1 MPNPLNNKAVA
12 NLLRQAGFDEATIP
26 RMVGIANAE
35 SSLNPRAHNPNAAT
49 GDNSYGLFQINM
61 LGGMGNE
68 RRKNLGLASNEEL
81 FDPLTNAKAAKAIYD
96 QQGLGAWSVHR
107 SGAADKFTPTAEEIG
122 PSIINPDGFLADYK
136 GDLTTEIP
144 NGYSGAITVN
154 NYYGDGTE
162 TRQKKSKD
170 YTNSILTNLVLQQNN
185 SQRTDFLTQMLD
197 KIVEGGPGS
206 GKLEPLESLSF
217 SLFNQLN

>member
-1 MPNPLNNKAVA
+1 MPNTLNNKVVA

-26 RMVGIANAE
+26 RMVSIANAE

-107 SGAADKFTPTAEEIG
+107 SGAADKFTPTTEEIG
-122 PSIINPDGFLADYK
+122 PSIINPDAFLEGYK
-136 GDLTTEIP
+136 G
-144 NGYSGAITVN
+144 AVTVN

-162 TRQKKSKD
+162 TQQKKNK
-170 YTNSILTNLVLQQNN
+170 N
-185 SQRTDFLTQMLD
+185 LTQTLFTSLMNQKNKSSDPLD
-197 KIVEGGPGS
+197 LLLNRMSLGGLGS
-206 GKLEPLESLSF
+206 GKLYPPSI
-217 SLFNQLN
+217 FNQLN

>member
-1 MPNPLNNKAVA
+1 MPNTLNNKVVA

-26 RMVGIANAE
+26 RMVSIANAE

-107 SGAADKFTPTAEEIG
+107 SGAADKFTPTTEEIG
-122 PSIINPDGFLADYK
+122 PSIINPDAFLEGYK
-136 GDLTTEIP
+136 G
-144 NGYSGAITVN
+144 AVTVN

-162 TRQKKSKD
+162 TQQKKSKD
-170 YTNSILTNLVLQQNN
+170 LTTSILTNFVLQQNN
-185 SQRTDFLTQMLD
+185 SQMADPLRQMMNQ
-197 KIVEGGPGS
+197 IVMGGEGS
-206 GKLEPLESLSF
+206 GKLYPL

>member
-1 MPNPLNNKAVA
+1 MPNTLNNKVVA

-26 RMVGIANAE
+26 RMVSIANAE

-107 SGAADKFTPTAEEIG
+107 SGAADKFTPTTEEIG
-122 PSIINPDGFLADYK
+122 PSIINPDAFLEGYK
-136 GDLTTEIP
+136 G
-144 NGYSGAITVN
+144 AVTVN

-162 TRQKKSKD
+162 TQQKKNK
-170 YTNSILTNLVLQQNN
+170 N
-185 SQRTDFLTQMLD
+185 LTQTLFTSLMNQRNKSSDPLD
-197 KIVEGGPGS
+197 LLLKRMSLGGPGS
-206 GKLEPLESLSF
+206 GKLYPPSI
-217 SLFNQLN
+217 FNQLN

>member
-1 MPNPLNNKAVA
+1 MPNTLNNKAVA

-26 RMVGIANAE
+26 RMVSIANAE

-68 RRKNLGLASNEEL
+68 RRKNLGLKSNEAL
-81 FDPLTNAKAAKAIYD
+81 FDPLTNARAAKAIYD

-107 SGAADKFTPTAEEIG
+107 SGAANKFTPTAEEIG
-122 PSIINPDGFLADYK
+122 PSIINPDAFLEGYK
-136 GDLTTEIP
+136 GNVTTQIP
-144 NGYSGAITVN
+144 DGYSGAVTVN

-162 TRQKKSKD
+162 TQQKKNK
-170 YTNSILTNLVLQQNN
+170 NLTETLFTSLLNQQNK
-185 SQRTDFLTQMLD
+185 SSDFLDLLLKPMSL
-197 KIVEGGPGS
+197 GGPGS
-206 GKLEPLESLSF
+206 GKLYPLSLPI
-217 SLFNQLN
+217 FNQLN